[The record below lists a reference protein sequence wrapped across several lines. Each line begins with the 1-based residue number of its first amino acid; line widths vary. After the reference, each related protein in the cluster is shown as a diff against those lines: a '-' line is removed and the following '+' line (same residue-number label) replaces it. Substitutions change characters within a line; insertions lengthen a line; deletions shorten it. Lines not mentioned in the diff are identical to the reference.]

1 MSKLQEID
9 KDLMRAVAY
18 LTLIRK
24 IDNKS
29 SDQHILSAYML
40 FCFISIDD
48 STTQKLAMSQ
58 ASNKLDLT
66 QEQIEK
72 LTNMY
77 EIEKN
82 ILRFKSWIILKH

>member
-1 MSKLQEID
+1 
-9 KDLMRAVAY
+9 
-18 LTLIRK
+18 
-24 IDNKS
+24 
-29 SDQHILSAYML
+29 ML
-40 FCFISIDD
+40 FCFISIAD